1 MATDASLRKAARSV
15 TSSVL
20 LAGLRLVTFCAN
32 TDAFMFEVV
41 PPHCVQ
47 VTDGK
52 EGCVLKLSLSSVEL
66 LYSERVVDGVW
77 VTMAIDENGRE
88 ELRD

>member
-1 MATDASLRKAARSV
+1 MSEWMFTETATHQLRPRCK
-15 TSSVL
+15 
-20 LAGLRLVTFCAN
+20 RLSKVQLYQNYCVRTN
-32 TDAFMFEVV
+32 Y
-41 PPHCVQ
+41 CVQ